1 MFDRRSFGIERIIVL
16 LLRSLTVLDYFC
28 VRFYIGSRIT
38 ILGIFFNIRY
48 SWEIFN
54 NCRDL
59 SKKTKV

>member
-16 LLRSLTVLDYFC
+16 LLRSLTVLDYFY
-28 VRFYIGSRIT
+28 VRFYIGSRIS
-38 ILGIFFNIRY
+38 ILGIFLNIIY

-59 SKKTKV
+59 SKKMKV